1 MIPCH
6 VVFRRL
12 RPRIARVVA
21 VILLTWTGAD
31 LVNAQLCAADQV
43 PATSQAAAQHDSERP
58 DRPAPV
64 DDCFC
69 CSHTVQLSV
78 VLLSDS
84 LEVLQDRV
92 NILRGVASSYR
103 TLPLDHPPQLLA

>member
-1 MIPCH
+1 M
-6 VVFRRL
+6 FRRL
-12 RPRIARVVA
+12 RLRIARVVA
-21 VILLTWTGAD
+21 VILLVWTGAD

-43 PATSQAAAQHDSERP
+43 PATSQTGAQRDSGGP
-58 DRPAPV
+58 DRPAPA

-78 VLLSDS
+78 VLLLDS

-92 NILRGVASSYR
+92 NILRHVASSYR